1 MVNLITLLLLPLL
14 IAALVT
20 YFATPIIIR
29 FADRLKIVDDPKKH
43 LHPKVIHTYPT
54 PRGGGVPL
62 FLGILI
68 TSILFLPIDKHL
80 LGILI
85 GALILTALG
94 LLDDRYDLSPYKR
107 LVIQFTVAAI
117 PIAAGI
123 GISFIK
129 SPFNGIIDLS
139 FPRLTFQLLGEEK
152 SIWILSD
159 LFAIFWMV
167 TLMNFINMG
176 ASGLDG
182 NL

>member
-29 FADRLKIVDDPKKH
+29 FADRLKIVDDPKKY

-62 FLGILI
+62 F
-68 TSILFLPIDKHL
+68 

-123 GISFIK
+123 GISFI
-129 SPFNGIIDLS
+129 
-139 FPRLTFQLLGEEK
+139 
-152 SIWILSD
+152 
-159 LFAIFWMV
+159 
-167 TLMNFINMG
+167 
-176 ASGLDG
+176 
-182 NL
+182 